1 MRLPLSIITLA
12 RSVSLVDD
20 PGAVL
25 AKDQTSDEIEDP
37 STAKTVVIKNRNAL
51 VMSVH
56 VESR

>member
-1 MRLPLSIITLA
+1 MRLPLSITLA
-12 RSVSLVDD
+12 RSVFLVDD
-20 PGAVL
+20 SGAVL
-25 AKDQTSDEIEDP
+25 ARDQTSDEIEDP